1 MGMFKE
7 LSQFMT
13 GVSFDDAAIELCDGK
28 RICLKDSSPKLEK
41 AENGVAV
48 CAVMGDYKAKFAFIK
63 KDENIF
69 ECSAIFKTCGKVENK
84 IRKITSFKGTVCY
97 SDKTNVFLNSSGF
110 EDGVY
115 EACAMDKHSKAQ
127 YFCSFFDGDAATTFS
142 AVLPCKFF
150 SEIKL
155 TKNVKTFSVMLETVV
170 PYSFEGDIV
179 CQKWNIAIGMPT
191 SDAIIHTADEYSGK
205 CDFEKT
211 IGWSTWDYYFTA
223 ADENDVKENVDFIAA
238 DPVLSEKVKYIAL
251 DDGWQ
256 QREGDWQ
263 SGCRYPGGLKALV
276 KYINDKG
283 FEAGVW
289 VAPTRLHNLCGN
301 VMRRHSFLAR
311 NKYGDPLKVEDMYIL
326 DPTHPDGEQFLREIF
341 MYLADCGFTF
351 YKLDFISNMLKTER
365 FYDKSAGPYDAL
377 KKLLD
382 ITRSCVP
389 EGSHVMGCSLPYGFG
404 HGFDS
409 RRTGWDIHNTWK
421 HVKACTGRYIPQ
433 FAANGKIY
441 RNDIDYLV
449 VRGKDTSTE
458 EITNVLNPN
467 EGYYKA
473 TPCDT
478 FRWRETGDFDYAEA
492 KTWCAMALMTGS
504 SLFLGDRLSK
514 LNEKGLELVKTTL
527 ENADF
532 EAAVPVFE
540 NGKRYPEVW
549 YKNGKE
555 KIYVFNFSEQTVN
568 YSVQAESSVIYRD
581 VFTGKEY
588 KSDDKKLCITLNPHD
603 SVCLYK
609 K

>member
-41 AENGVAV
+41 TENGVAV

-127 YFCSFFDGDAATTFS
+127 YFCSFFDGDDATTFS

-205 CDFEKT
+205 CDFENP

-311 NKYGDPLKVEDMYIL
+311 NKYGDPLNDEDMYIL

-473 TPCDT
+473 TTCDT

-492 KTWCAMALMTGS
+492 KTWCTMALMTGS

-568 YSVQAESSVIYRD
+568 YSVQAENSVIYRD